1 MWLGIRFA
9 EFISIYKS
17 EAKMM
22 MIKQVEQA
30 LIRSNLWDD
39 LFEFRARVKQ
49 AIDTHVGWNR
59 RPAVEK
65 ICKEYYA

>member
-1 MWLGIRFA
+1 
-9 EFISIYKS
+9 
-17 EAKMM
+17 M
-22 MIKQVEQA
+22 MIKQVEKA

-49 AIDTHVGWNR
+49 AIDTHVA
-59 RPAVEK
+59 PSAAVEK